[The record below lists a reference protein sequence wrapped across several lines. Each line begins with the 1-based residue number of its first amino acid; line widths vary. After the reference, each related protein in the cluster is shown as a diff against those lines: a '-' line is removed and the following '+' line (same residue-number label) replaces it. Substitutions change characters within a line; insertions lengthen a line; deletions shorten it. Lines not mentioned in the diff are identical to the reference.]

1 MRTRTQLSAVVFILF
16 AAVGVMMGQEQSKV
30 TIKKVPA
37 PHTSPASGKEMYIN
51 YCASC
56 HGKDG
61 KGNGPAAAAFKIPVT
76 DLTTLAKGNKGV
88 FPSAHVSTM
97 LTEGDGPA
105 HGSAD
110 MPVWGPVFRSMNAGD
125 EAQVQQR
132 VVNLTDYLKSLQ
144 VK

>member
-1 MRTRTQLSAVVFILF
+1 MV
-16 AAVGVMMGQEQSKV
+16 GQEQSNV

-56 HGKDG
+56 HGKTGTGD
-61 KGNGPAAAAFKIPVT
+61 GPAAAALKVPVSN
-76 DLTTLAKGNKGV
+76 LTTLAKNNKGE
-88 FPSAHVSTM
+88 FPAAHVSTM
-97 LTEGDGPA
+97 LTAGDGPA

-110 MPVWGPVFRSMNAGD
+110 MPVWGPVFRSMKTGD
-125 EAQVQQR
+125 QAQVQQR
-132 VVNLTDYLKSLQ
+132 VVNLTNYLETLQ